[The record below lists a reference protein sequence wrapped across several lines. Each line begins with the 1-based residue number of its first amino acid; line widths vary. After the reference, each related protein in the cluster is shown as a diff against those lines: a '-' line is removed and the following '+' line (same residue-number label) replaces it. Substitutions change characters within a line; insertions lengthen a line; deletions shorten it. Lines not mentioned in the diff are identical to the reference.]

1 MKKLIAILAIMMVL
15 VGAIFAET
23 STTTND
29 ELKVSIE
36 ITPVAPIFKLYGS
49 LTSGTASTSS
59 GMKAGESVE
68 TAQTATASASTIEFP
83 TNSLLENPVTV
94 YCVIKQTNDAKYKK
108 AVSLAVSASAI
119 TDGISTSTPTVSTP
133 AAQNNE
139 NGVRTTAGTGA
150 GAATVTYTGKTAA
163 SDDVASFNVV
173 YPAADLIPGSY
184 NGYITLTYTTTV

>member
-1 MKKLIAILAIMMVL
+1 MKRLIAILAIMMVL

-49 LTSGTASTSS
+49 LTSGTAST
-59 GMKAGESVE
+59 GMTAGESVE
-68 TAQTATASASTIEFP
+68 TAKTATDSVITFP
-83 TNSLLENPVTV
+83 TNSLLENSVTV
-94 YCVIKQTNDAKYKK
+94 YCAIKQTNDAKYKK
-108 AVSLAVSASAI
+108 AVSLAISASAI

-133 AAQNNE
+133 AAQNNV
-139 NGVRTTAGTGA
+139 NGIRTTAGTGA
-150 GAATVTYTGKTAA
+150 GAATVTYTGKKAA
-163 SDDVASFNVV
+163 SADVASFNVV

>member
-1 MKKLIAILAIMMVL
+1 MKRLIAILAIMMVL

-49 LTSGTASTSS
+49 LTSGTAST
-59 GMKAGESVE
+59 GMTAGESVE
-68 TAQTATASASTIEFP
+68 TAKTATDSVITFP
-83 TNSLLENPVTV
+83 TNSLLENSVTV
-94 YCVIKQTNDAKYKK
+94 YCAIKQTNDAKYKK
-108 AVSLAVSASAI
+108 AVSLAISASAI

-133 AAQNNE
+133 AAQNNV

-163 SDDVASFNVV
+163 SADVASFNVV

>member
-1 MKKLIAILAIMMVL
+1 MKRLIAILAIMMVL

-49 LTSGTASTSS
+49 LTSGTAST
-59 GMKAGESVE
+59 GMTAGESVE
-68 TAQTATASASTIEFP
+68 TAQTATDSVITFP
-83 TNSLLENPVTV
+83 TNSLLENSVTV
-94 YCVIKQTNDAKYKK
+94 YCAIKQTNDSKYKK
-108 AVSLAVSASAI
+108 AVSLAISASAI

-133 AAQNNE
+133 AAQNNV

-150 GAATVTYTGKTAA
+150 GAATVTYTGKTAEIA
-163 SDDVASFNVV
+163 DIASFNVV

>member
-1 MKKLIAILAIMMVL
+1 MKRLIAILAIMMVL

-49 LTSGTASTSS
+49 LTSGTAST
-59 GMKAGESVE
+59 GMTAGESVE
-68 TAQTATASASTIEFP
+68 TAQTATDSVITFP
-83 TNSLLENPVTV
+83 TNSLLENSVTV
-94 YCVIKQTNDAKYKK
+94 YCAIKQTNDAKYKK
-108 AVSLAVSASAI
+108 AVSLAISASAI

-133 AAQNNE
+133 AAQNNV

-163 SDDVASFNVV
+163 SADVASFNVV